1 MTGNLLLS
9 GIHYVNYSCVVQLVT
24 KQDVHCCTRLACSP
38 SLTSYN
44 MRMQSWPIC
53 LSVVIIICL
62 PQKEKPHALTEVF
75 VSYLDNVVAVSQS
88 QNLKLL
94 SADPEMKCFVSPE
107 DRMSLKEIQPR
118 LCVVAKFT

>member
-1 MTGNLLLS
+1 
-9 GIHYVNYSCVVQLVT
+9 
-24 KQDVHCCTRLACSP
+24 
-38 SLTSYN
+38 

-94 SADPEMKCFVSPE
+94 SADPEMKCFVSPG